1 MRLAATNTIE
11 TGSIL
16 AKAIYNDK
24 GQVLL
29 HEGVELTDK
38 LIHKLQEMGIT
49 YVYIRDWRTE
59 DIQYKDPLTAKM
71 RTKAIETIES
81 VLKEVEAKK
90 DLSGTLAIEKASK
103 RLSGLIRKLIGEIR
117 GNRELLTILSDVYT
131 YDHYIFTHSLNV
143 TLYSL
148 AIGMK
153 LQLLPKELEILGL
166 GAILHDVGKMKV
178 PSDILLKPGKL
189 TAEEFES
196 IKKHPEDGFNIL
208 RKVETIPLLVAH
220 CAFQHHER
228 LNGSGYPRGL
238 EGDEIHDFGKIIAI
252 ADVFDAVTSNRI
264 YRQAMLPHE
273 GLEILYA
280 GAEKLFDKRLIE
292 VFRQAVAVYPVG
304 VTVELNDGRKGV
316 VCRQNT
322 GLSDRPVIRILE
334 EKGRNVEPYE
344 ADLRIEL
351 NSVIIGCDT
360 TFVQQ

>member
-1 MRLAATNTIE
+1 
-11 TGSIL
+11 L

-29 HEGVELTDK
+29 HEGVELADK

-59 DIQYKDPLTAKM
+59 DIQYKDPLSAKM
-71 RTKAIETIES
+71 RTMAIQTIES
-81 VLKEVEAKK
+81 VLKEVGANK
-90 DLSGTLAIEKASK
+90 DLSGSLVIEKASK
-103 RLSGLIRKLIGEIR
+103 RLSGLIRQLIDEIR

-178 PSDILLKPGKL
+178 PADILLKPGKL
-189 TAEEFES
+189 TVKEFES

-228 LNGSGYPRGL
+228 LNGTGYPRGL

-280 GAEKLFDKRLIE
+280 GAEKLFDKRIIE

-316 VCRQNT
+316 VCRQNA

>member
-11 TGSIL
+11 TGSVL
-16 AKAIYNDK
+16 AKPIYNDK

-29 HEGVELTDK
+29 HEGVELADK

-49 YVYIRDWRTE
+49 YVYVRDWRTE
-59 DIQYKDPLTAKM
+59 DIQYKNPLPSQM
-71 RTKAIETIES
+71 RKKAIETLES
-81 VLKEVEAKK
+81 VLKEVEGNK
-90 DLSGTLAIEKASK
+90 DLSGSLVIEKASK
-103 RLSGLIRKLIGEIR
+103 RLSWLIRQLIGEIR
-117 GNRELLTILSDVYT
+117 GNKELLTILSDVYT
-131 YDHYIFTHSLNV
+131 YDQYIFTHSLNV

-153 LQLLPKELEILGL
+153 LQLLPKDLEILGL

-178 PSDILLKPGKL
+178 PADILLKPSKL
-189 TAEEFES
+189 TAEEFDS
-196 IKKHPEDGFNIL
+196 IKKHPEDGFNML
-208 RKVETIPLLVAH
+208 RKVEAIPLLVAH

-238 EGDEIHDFGKIIAI
+238 QGDEIHDFGKVIAI

-280 GAEKLFDKRLIE
+280 GAEKLFDKKMIE
-292 VFRQAVAVYPVG
+292 VFRQAVAVYPIG
-304 VTVELNDGRKGV
+304 VTVELNDGRRGV
-316 VCRQNT
+316 VCRQNA

-344 ADLRIEL
+344 ADLGHEL
-351 NSVIIGCDT
+351 SSVIIGCDT
-360 TFVQQ
+360 TFVQ